1 MKRPSK
7 LLYAPVTSLVVAMAA
22 LKGQKVE
29 RRSKIQGPAIIL
41 SNHTSFYDFIFT
53 VRAAYPHRINFM
65 VAAKYF
71 NDSLLG
77 PILRAAHAI
86 PKHLF
91 QPDLAAVKSTF
102 GVLKNNGIVGIFP
115 EGQISPIGKTYQIDD
130 NIAKLVKK
138 SKVPVYVI
146 KHHHAYFV
154 NPPWSKKTFKGRI
167 HTTVD
172 QIITKEDCLNNTVAE
187 LQQKIQVALD
197 YNASQYVKIDPIKV
211 KVQPIEGLQYVLY
224 RCPHCEKDS
233 LQAKGKALHCIDC
246 GLELSFN
253 EDTTIGSY
261 RIDELYQQQID
272 DMRRRITS
280 TVHYTLT
287 GSVTLEMF
295 VGKKVMTVGKG
306 ILTMNGTTYEYR
318 GTQHGKPVV
327 LNFPT
332 KAIPTLPAD
341 LGQNVQ
347 IYSDDELYQ
356 FHLDDGRLSVPMVIA
371 GELFYQLANS

>member
-22 LKGQKVE
+22 MKGQRVK
-29 RRSKIQGPAIIL
+29 KYDTIQGPAIVL

-71 NDSLLG
+71 NDPLLG

-102 GVLKNNGIVGIFP
+102 SVLKNKGIVGIFP
-115 EGQISPIGKTYQIDD
+115 EGQISPIGKTYVIDD

-167 HTTVD
+167 ESTVK
-172 QIITKEDCLNNTVAE
+172 QIISAQECLDLSVAD
-187 LQQKIQVALD
+187 LQTKIQAALD
-197 YNASQYVKIDPIKV
+197 YNASQYVKTDPISVKV
-211 KVQPIEGLQYVLY
+211 KPIDGLQYVLY
-224 RCPHCEKDS
+224 RCPVCGKHS
-233 LQAKGKALHCIDC
+233 LEANHKSLTCVDCQATLP
-246 GLELSFN
+246 FN
-253 EDTTIGSY
+253 ADTTIGTY

-272 DMRRRITS
+272 DMQNRIQS

-287 GSVTLEMF
+287 GSCTLEMF
-295 VGKKVMTVGKG
+295 VGNKVQTVGKG
-306 ILTMNGTTYEYR
+306 ILTIDATQYVYR
-318 GTQHGKPVV
+318 GTQQGKPVV
-327 LNFPT
+327 LSFPT

-347 IYSDDELYQ
+347 IYSNDELYQ

-371 GELFYQLANS
+371 GELFYKMANS